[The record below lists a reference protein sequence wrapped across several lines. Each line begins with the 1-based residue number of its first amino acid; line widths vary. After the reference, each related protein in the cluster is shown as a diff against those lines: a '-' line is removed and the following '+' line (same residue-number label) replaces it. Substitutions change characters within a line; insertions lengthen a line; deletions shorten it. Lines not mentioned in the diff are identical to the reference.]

1 MRRSAPGWS
10 LLLLALLALILVPF
24 FLFETALLDLA
35 ERLLQT
41 GRSQLA
47 TAVAVFVLMLAD
59 VVLPVP
65 SSVVATASGMLMG
78 LLPGAF
84 VTWAGMQ
91 AGALLGYVL
100 GSSAGVPVAV
110 RLVGQEGLDRASRLQ
125 RRWGAWSLIAARAV
139 PVLAES
145 SVVLAG
151 ITRMRL
157 GRFAWLTGVSNA
169 AISLVYAFVGARA
182 LETGAFLF
190 AFVGS
195 IAIPGVLIGIHRWLE
210 RPTAGAADP
219 GREVMQ

>member
-1 MRRSAPGWS
+1 MRPSAPGWS
-10 LLLLALLALILVPF
+10 LLVLSLLALILVPF
-24 FLFETALLDLA
+24 FLFEKALLDLA

-41 GRSQLA
+41 GRSQPA
-47 TAVAVFVLMLAD
+47 TAVAVVVLMLAD

-110 RLVGQEGLDRASRLQ
+110 RLVGQEGLDHASRLQ
-125 RRWGAWSLIAARAV
+125 RRWGVWSLITARAV

-182 LETGAFLF
+182 LETRAFLF

-195 IAIPGVLIGIHRWLE
+195 IGIPGVLIGIHRWLE
-210 RPTAGAADP
+210 RPAASAADP